1 MKSQNLEFRSV
12 IKFRTKEDA
21 NAKEIHPL
29 IADVKRNSS
38 PKYSSV
44 AKKSAEFKCGLDD

>member
-12 IKFRTKEDA
+12 IKFLTKEDA

-29 IADVKRNSS
+29 IADVYRNSS

-44 AKKSAEFKCGLDD
+44 AKKSAEFKRGLDD